1 MTIQAKVIQSGPSLS
16 VGQVREHAVHIDR
29 PVGKGGSDMGMMGG
43 ELLLVALGG
52 CFMSNL
58 LAVIQ
63 SRAANISQ
71 VELYIEGTLSQAP
84 SRYSHIV
91 LKVSAQHQDRD
102 LLLKAVEMADRACI
116 VANTLRS
123 AVELEVGVL

>member
-1 MTIQAKVIQSGPSLS
+1 
-16 VGQVREHAVHIDR
+16 
-29 PVGKGGSDMGMMGG
+29 
-43 ELLLVALGG
+43 
-52 CFMSNL
+52 MSNL